1 MLAQMDR
8 VLLERGSLK
17 MRDAVVMVAGQP
29 IGRAGT
35 TNLIKLHRIGES
47 R

>member
-8 VLLERGSLK
+8 LLLERGNLK
-17 MRDAVVMVAGQP
+17 MRDAVVMVTGQL

-35 TNLIKLHRIGES
+35 TNLIKLNRIGES